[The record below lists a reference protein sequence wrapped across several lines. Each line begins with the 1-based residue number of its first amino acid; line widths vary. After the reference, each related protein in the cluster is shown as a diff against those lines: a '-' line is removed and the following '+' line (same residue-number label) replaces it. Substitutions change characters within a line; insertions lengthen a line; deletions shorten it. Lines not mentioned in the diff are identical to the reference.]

1 MMLKQVSRVL
11 FFLIFLNSCNNKVTN
26 YEKIQIFIKN
36 KFNKDLKSYD
46 YLIVINEQ
54 GDCLN
59 CNNKFSVTLSKY
71 LDNNNVLYLVS
82 TPGFNIDVSP
92 YIKKDYLNVLL
103 DYENEF
109 SKLNLVKK
117 CAIIDLGEQKID
129 TIIQVDV
136 SNVNSVES
144 NFKPYP
150 QP

>member
-1 MMLKQVSRVL
+1 MMLKKVSRLLLVIIL
-11 FFLIFLNSCNNKVTN
+11 LNSCNHKVTN
-26 YEKIQIFIKN
+26 YEKIETFIKKN
-36 KFNKDLKSYD
+36 FNKDLNGYD

-92 YIKKDYLNVLL
+92 YIKKDHSNVLL
-103 DYENEF
+103 DYNNEF
-109 SKLNLVKK
+109 SKLDLVKK
-117 CAIIDLGEQKID
+117 CAIIDFGTKKID

-136 SNVNSVES
+136 SNIKSTLNTFTPHPS
-144 NFKPYP
+144 P
-150 QP
+150 